1 MAVHLVRRVVKA
13 FLSFRKGKIHTR
25 QNGHFKL
32 FCIPF
37 EDVCVTRITYLWD
50 WEVLK
55 RHLIPL
61 LGSYLM
67 DMGAHIQGDEGTKMS
82 ISAFLVTAM
91 TYFLSQET
99 KCQSTIH
106 FYPFKLFKC
115 LGMRRNSLSLKKK
128 LTSSTLTAEWCPP
141 AGHLGCPWTLPVMQS
156 SLLLNYQTVFWPTA
170 PGQEWVPIKTW
181 SKFPGGWACQSH
193 L

>member
-1 MAVHLVRRVVKA
+1 MVVRLVRKVVMA
-13 FLSFRKGKIHTR
+13 FLSFRKDKIHTR

-67 DMGAHIQGDEGTKMS
+67 DMGAHIQGDEGTRMS

-99 KCQSTIH
+99 KCQSAIH

-115 LGMRRNSLSLKKK
+115 LSMRRNSLPLKKK
-128 LTSSTLTAEWCPP
+128 FTSSTLTAE
-141 AGHLGCPWTLPVMQS
+141 
-156 SLLLNYQTVFWPTA
+156 
-170 PGQEWVPIKTW
+170 
-181 SKFPGGWACQSH
+181 
-193 L
+193 

>member
-1 MAVHLVRRVVKA
+1 MVVRLVRKVVTA
-13 FLSFRKGKIHTR
+13 FLSFRKDKIHTR

-67 DMGAHIQGDEGTKMS
+67 DMGAHIQGDEGTRMS

-91 TYFLSQET
+91 TYFLSPDT
-99 KCQSTIH
+99 KCQSVIH

-115 LGMRRNSLSLKKK
+115 LSMRRNSLPLKKK
-128 LTSSTLTAEWCPP
+128 FTSSTLTAEWCPP
-141 AGHLGCPWTLPVMQS
+141 AGHLGCPWTLPVMES
-156 SLLLNYQTVFWPTA
+156 SLPDNVLTNS
-170 PGQEWVPIKTW
+170 PGTRMG
-181 SKFPGGWACQSH
+181 SY
-193 L
+193 